1 MLLALGKW
9 NVRIVKTGDKYGR
22 DMCLTND
29 KAPMVEFYDSRYPHT
44 QYGQFVSRYYISTIL
59 NQDKYGYYQYPN
71 GLCLDG
77 RVPAWHVSAEDMVDV
92 LYFLQGF
99 QNANT

>member
-9 NVRIVKTGDKYGR
+9 NVRIVKTGDQYGR
-22 DMCLTND
+22 AMCLTNT
-29 KAPMVEFYDSRYPHT
+29 KPPMVEFYDSRYPHT

-59 NQDKYGYYQYPN
+59 NQDGYGGQYSN

-77 RVPAWHVSAEDMVDV
+77 RVPAWNVSAEDMAQVV
-92 LYFLQGF
+92 TFLKEHNG
-99 QNANT
+99 NT

>member
-9 NVRIVKTGDKYGR
+9 NVRIVNTGDNYGLN
-22 DMCLTND
+22 MCLLNV

-59 NQDKYGYYQYPN
+59 SQDSRGGQYSN

-77 RVPAWHVSAEDMVDV
+77 GVPAWNVSAEDMAQVIT
-92 LYFLQGF
+92 FLKVH
-99 QNANT
+99 NANT